1 MRVTMLVTH
10 RFTGQLRATAC
21 RLFKRFFKEALML
34 NEAEAA
40 AYIGFD
46 LFLQSGEADA

>member
-1 MRVTMLVTH
+1 M
-10 RFTGQLRATAC
+10 AA
-21 RLFKRFFKEALML
+21 L

-46 LFLQSGEADA
+46 LFLQSRWADA